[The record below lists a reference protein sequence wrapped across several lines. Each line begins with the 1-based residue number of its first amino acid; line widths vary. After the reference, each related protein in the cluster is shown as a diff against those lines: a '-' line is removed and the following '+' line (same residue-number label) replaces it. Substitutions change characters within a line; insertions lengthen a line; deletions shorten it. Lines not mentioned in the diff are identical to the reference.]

1 MLGVG
6 TFGQVLLGWDGVEKR
21 HVAIKVY
28 DFGKTPI
35 ADMIKEIRIV
45 QRVCHRNNV
54 ELLHVVRQS
63 LTNYPALI
71 FEFVS
76 ERTLQDGIPFLTNL
90 EVPRFVHQML
100 LGIGHAHS
108 VGVVHND
115 LKPENIMIAFD
126 RQVLKIIDWGLGEI
140 YNKGKRLY
148 WNVLIHF
155 YFTRTHIT
163 APYTL

>member
-1 MLGVG
+1 
-6 TFGQVLLGWDGVEKR
+6 
-21 HVAIKVY
+21 
-28 DFGKTPI
+28 
-35 ADMIKEIRIV
+35 MIKEIRIV
-45 QRVCHRNNV
+45 QQVCHRNNV

-63 LTNYPALI
+63 RNAYPVLI

-76 ERTLQDGIPFLTNL
+76 ERTLYETIPFLTSE
-90 EVPRFVHQML
+90 EVPRIAHQML

-115 LKPENIMIAFD
+115 LKPENIMIARD

-148 WNVLIHF
+148 WNVFIHF
-155 YFTRTHIT
+155 YFTNPHIS